1 MNSQTLTWLARVNS
15 DVHGTTHEIP
25 LERLKSEGLKPI
37 DGVPEYLVIREEAR
51 KIPRDC
57 FISYLGNWFVS
68 MKSLRE
74 AAGYQGSKTI
84 SKDF

>member
-1 MNSQTLTWLARVNS
+1 
-15 DVHGTTHEIP
+15 VHGTTHEIP
-25 LERLKSEGLKPI
+25 LERLKSQGLKPI

-51 KIPRDC
+51 KISRDC
-57 FISYLGNWFVS
+57 FISYLGNRFVS
-68 MKSLRE
+68 MKFLLE